1 MTPMKY
7 TDIAI
12 IGGGLAGSTA
22 AAMLGRAGIPAVLI
36 DPHPVYPPDFRVEK
50 LNGAEQVER
59 FARTGIADSVLR
71 SATHNGENWIAR
83 SGYLLDKRPSLQFGM
98 MYDSLVNTI
107 RAHIPSAVERVCAK
121 VIAISTSA
129 ERQKLTLSNDETIS
143 ARLVVLANGLN
154 IGLRRS
160 LGIERQIVS
169 PCHSISIGFDLAPVG
184 RSAFDFP
191 ALTYFSERTSDRI
204 PYLSLFPV
212 GERMRANLFAYR
224 ESDDPWIRQF
234 RTTPVETLNEALPK
248 LRRITGE
255 FEVRGDIKVRPADL
269 YASTHYLQA
278 GIVLVG
284 DAFETTCPVTGTGS
298 DKVFT
303 DVERLCNV
311 HIPAWLATDGMDIGK
326 IAAFYDDPVKK
337 ACDAWS
343 SAKAYNFR
351 SLTLE
356 KDFYWSAQRWA
367 RFIAWLV
374 QGFLRRVLGPYKEP
388 QTMPI
393 PASALITT
401 TSNGGARQATNS
413 TNPISA
419 TPKSAGVLTEVVHT
433 GL

>member
-22 AAMLGRAGIPAVLI
+22 AAILGRAGISTVLI

-50 LNGAEQVER
+50 ISGGEQLDR
-59 FARTGIADSVLR
+59 FARSGIAESVLR
-71 SATHNGENWIAR
+71 SATLDGANWIAR
-83 SGYLLDKRPSLQFGM
+83 SGYLLDKRPSRQFGM
-98 MYDSLVNTI
+98 MYDQLVNTI
-107 RAHIPSAVERVCAK
+107 RAHIPPDVEQAHAK
-121 VIAISTSA
+121 VIAVSTSA
-129 ERQKLTLSNDETIS
+129 ERQKLTLSSDETIS

-160 LGIERQIVS
+160 LGIEREIVS
-169 PCHSISIGFDLAPVG
+169 PCHSISIGFDMAPVG
-184 RSAFDFP
+184 RPAFDFP
-191 ALTYFSERTSDRI
+191 AMTYFSERTSDRI

-212 GERMRANLFAYR
+212 GDRMRANLFVYR

-234 RTTPVETLNEALPK
+234 RTAPAETLNAALPR
-248 LRRITGE
+248 LRRVTGE
-255 FEVRGDIKVRPADL
+255 FEVHGDVKVRPADL
-269 YASTHYLQA
+269 YVSADYLKA

-284 DAFETTCPVTGTGS
+284 DAFETTCPVTGTGT

-303 DVERLCNV
+303 DVERLCNI
-311 HIPAWLATDGMDIGK
+311 HIPAWLATDGMDTGK

-356 KDFYWSAQRWA
+356 NELYWRAQRSA
-367 RFIAWLV
+367 RLIVWFG
-374 QGFLRRVLGPYKEP
+374 QGFLRQILGSHKERAA
-388 QTMPI
+388 I
-393 PASALITT
+393 PVVASPSIAP
-401 TSNGGARQATNS
+401 SNGA
-413 TNPISA
+413 NPIS
-419 TPKSAGVLTEVVHT
+419 TTSKSAEAFTEIA
-433 GL
+433 